1 MVSLPN
7 GKGKDLKIWQEGDV
21 VYIEHNVIGYVVM
34 TARRV

>member
-21 VYIEHNVIGYVVM
+21 AYIVHKLIGDM
-34 TARRV
+34 

>member
-21 VYIEHNVIGYVVM
+21 VYIEHKLIRDM
-34 TARRV
+34 W